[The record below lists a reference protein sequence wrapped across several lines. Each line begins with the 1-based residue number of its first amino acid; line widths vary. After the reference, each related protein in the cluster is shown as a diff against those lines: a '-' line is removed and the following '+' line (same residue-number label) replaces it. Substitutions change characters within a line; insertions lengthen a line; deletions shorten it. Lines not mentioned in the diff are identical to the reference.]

1 MKSIRKN
8 KMMTVTRIDLLSFL
22 FMVSLLSLSV
32 LLTSPTPNCFDM
44 NIHECI
50 YTHIPYVSALFAG
63 TICVATLAY
72 AL

>member
-1 MKSIRKN
+1 
-8 KMMTVTRIDLLSFL
+8 MTITRTDLLSFL

-32 LLTSPTPNCFDM
+32 LLTSPTPNCLDM
-44 NIHECI
+44 NIYECI
-50 YTHIPYVSALFAG
+50 SINIPYVTALFTG

>member
-1 MKSIRKN
+1 
-8 KMMTVTRIDLLSFL
+8 MMTITRTDLLSFL

-32 LLTSPTPNCFDM
+32 IATTPIPNCFDM
-44 NIHECI
+44 NIYECI
-50 YTHIPYVSALFAG
+50 STNIPYVSALFTG

>member
-1 MKSIRKN
+1 
-8 KMMTVTRIDLLSFL
+8 MTITRIDLLSFL

-44 NIHECI
+44 SIHECI
-50 YTHIPYVSALFAG
+50 YTHIPYVFALFTG
-63 TICVATLAY
+63 TICVAILAY